1 MGFLEW
7 VAGHVNLF
15 TAGVFAASVPVWLW
29 RLSREDEATRVE
41 VEFTRDKREA
51 TSTYE
56 VEFQKVRSK
65 WRRIS
70 WTFIAIFATGA
81 IVIVYAHL
89 VVRS

>member
-1 MGFLEW
+1 MEFLEW
-7 VAGHVNLF
+7 VAEHVNLF
-15 TAGVFAASVPVWLW
+15 TAGVFTASIPLWLW
-29 RLSREDEATRVE
+29 RLSQEDKATRVE
-41 VEFTRDKREA
+41 VEFTRDKWEA

-56 VEFQKVRSK
+56 VEYQKVRSK

-81 IVIVYAHL
+81 IVIVCAHV